1 MTGVERARGATSI
14 SETHPAAMH
23 PAAMLTPRT
32 REESRPPLRIPPTMG
47 PEPTTTEPSV
57 KRETAR

>member
-14 SETHPAAMH
+14 SETHPAAM
-23 PAAMLTPRT
+23 LTPRT
-32 REESRPPLRIPPTMG
+32 REESRPPLRIPRTMG